1 MEGIARA
8 ENLEVTADEIGAQI
22 SVLAQ
27 AYGREPKELAKTLD
41 RSGQVVTLAGDII
54 RGKALDLLVER
65 ADIEPEGP
73 GAELA
78 PETEAEPDTETA
90 SEEST

>member
-1 MEGIARA
+1 M
-8 ENLEVTADEIGAQI
+8 
-22 SVLAQ
+22 
-27 AYGREPKELAKTLD
+27 
-41 RSGQVVTLAGDII
+41 TLAGDII

-73 GAELA
+73 VDPVAD
-78 PETEAEPDTETA
+78 TEAESRADEPDTETS